1 MLSEIQ
7 LVVKH
12 TFLEVV
18 FRLGEE
24 ATNGSR
30 LRASSD
36 PGRSSGNVQFDASAQ
51 GAKASSIDRD
61 ADESTFPAQR
71 RKERSKPVQTVARTS
86 ADGACVEGDDEE
98 GELWNIFWPPA
109 AECCS
114 VNAIKR
120 GYSMDT
126 TAWNSVQ
133 SRSSSNATLASERTA
148 EDGGLARSSG
158 ASVAPC
164 QNHPIQPSS
173 CGADLTKTQRRRQRR
188 IRRVAASVETQVAS
202 QTNIEAIV
210 EQPTT
215 VILQNMP
222 SGYSRKDLLAMVDG
236 AGFAGKYDFVYMPV
250 DFRRRGCYGF
260 AFLNFSSPADAAIFK
275 DTFEGFCDWSV
286 PTKKVCSARWSNPT
300 QGWQANVAR
309 YRNSPVMHPHV
320 PDEYKPIV
328 FLNGQSSEFP
338 PPTKI
343 VRAPRVRD
351 GTFSVWMDEKAPQRS
366 SARSSDHDHREDL
379 VFECTNRVAV

>member
-18 FRLGEE
+18 FRLGED
-24 ATNGSR
+24 ANGSR
-30 LRASSD
+30 PRASSD
-36 PGRSSGNVQFDASAQ
+36 PGRSSRNVQFDASDQ
-51 GAKASSIDRD
+51 GASALSIDRD
-61 ADESTFPAQR
+61 TGESTFPAQR
-71 RKERSKPVQTVARTS
+71 RKEISKPVQTVARTS
-86 ADGACVEGDDEE
+86 ADGARVEGYDEE
-98 GELWNIFWPPA
+98 GELWNIFGPTA

-114 VNAIKR
+114 VNAVGR
-120 GYSMDT
+120 GYGYSMDT
-126 TAWNSVQ
+126 TAG
-133 SRSSSNATLASERTA
+133 SSNATLTSERTA
-148 EDGGLARSSG
+148 EARSSG
-158 ASVAPC
+158 ASAAGC
-164 QNHPIQPSS
+164 QNHPKQPSS
-173 CGADLTKTQRRRQRR
+173 SDLTKTQRRRQRR
-188 IRRVAASVETQVAS
+188 IRRVAASVETQSCDGDQAS

-260 AFLNFSSPADAAIFK
+260 AFLNFSSPADAATFK
-275 DTFEGFCDWSV
+275 DTFEGFSDWSV

-309 YRNSPVMHPHV
+309 YRNSPVMHPNV
-320 PDEYKPIV
+320 PDEYKPMV

-338 PPTKI
+338 PPTKN

-366 SARSSDHDHREDL
+366 SARSSDHDHREDH
-379 VFECTNRVAV
+379 VFECTNRVAA